1 MKSVFRFLF
10 TLLFF
15 LVSNVSFSYWQQ
27 EVNYSIAVSLND
39 EKHVLNGF
47 IEMEYIN
54 NSPDTLRYILIHL
67 WPNAYKNEE
76 TALGQ
81 QLLVLEKTNFH
92 YSEKK
97 DKGYIDSLEFKVD
110 QQSVKWG
117 FYNNQ
122 IDIAKIELAQPLLSG
137 QKITISTPF
146 RVKIPLGN
154 ISRLGHISQSYQI
167 TQWYPKPAVYDAQ
180 GWHPLNYLNQGE
192 FYSEYGSFN
201 VKITLPENY
210 VVGATGDLQG
220 ESGAQEKEW
229 LLYKV
234 KQTEEKIKKGKERKT
249 ATGEIKG
256 KLNKWEDVFYKKN
269 DTTRTASSKRLKT
282 LHYYQQNVHDF
293 AWFANKDWNV
303 LKGEVAL
310 PYSQRIVDT
319 WVMFTDAEAYL
330 WQKSLTYLHDAT
342 YKYSLWN
349 GEYPYNH
356 VTAVDGSLSAGSG
369 MEYPNITVIG
379 ESNSDLELENV
390 IMHEVGH
397 NWFYGILGSNERR
410 NAWMDEGINSFNE
423 LRYMKEKYPNKK
435 LSALLPEI
443 FPALLGKNDPAL
455 SDQHYLSYIIS
466 ARKGEDQKL
475 DLSAEEFSNQNYGSI
490 VYAKS
495 AVIFNYLFSY
505 LGKEKFD
512 TCMKIYFNQWKFKH
526 PQPKDLEQIFKEN
539 CKEDLSWFFN
549 DLLKTDK
556 VVDYKITEVKKE
568 STAIVYDLSIKNT
581 GEIKSP
587 VLISGYNGDSLI
599 YQEWYNGFEKKSKLS
614 FPYFSNINKIVIDGS
629 HAIPEINR
637 SNNTIRTSGIFRR
650 IEPIKL
656 SFLGNLEN
664 PKYNNLYWLPT
675 IGFNEHDRTMLGVAL
690 HNYQYPLKNVRYW
703 INPMYSFAN
712 KIINGD
718 AHLNFFIRKPL
729 PFLSNIE
736 AGVAVKQFTSNE
748 LGNFS
753 FLMQK
758 IEPSIHFKFKNRNA
772 NSPYSTELV
781 TRMVSINS
789 ELSEGNGNKKL
800 VISNSWQN
808 YYEGKLICSK
818 QEATN
823 SFNITTLMQYSPNDF
838 LKATI
843 NAEFKMKL
851 NEKGKEFK
859 IRFFGGKFFDETTI
873 ANQQFSLR
881 GQRDE
886 DYLYDNIVLARNV
899 YNPTHVLSQQ
909 IYNTNGGFKFGFSS
923 NDSRA
928 KQWMATV
935 NLTYD
940 LPIPIKISGTP
951 QYLFAL
957 FADIGTSDGI
967 LSNGTTSFYFDSG
980 LQITIVR
987 DIFEIYLPL
996 FMSQELSDSYQSSLY
1011 SYNYFQKIRFLLNFN
1026 AMNPLNILKK
1036 L

>member
-10 TLLFF
+10 TLVFF
-15 LVSNVSFSYWQQ
+15 LVSNTSFSYWQQ
-27 EVNYSIAVSLND
+27 EVNYSIDVALND
-39 EKHVLNGF
+39 EKHVLSGF
-47 IEMEYIN
+47 IEMEYVN

-81 QLLVLEKTNFH
+81 QLLVLDKTNFH
-92 YSEKK
+92 YSQKK

-110 QQSVKWG
+110 QQSVKWA

-146 RVKIPLGN
+146 RVKIPAGN

-234 KQTEEKIKKGKERKT
+234 QQTEEKIKKGKEKNWNKLFNKT
-249 ATGEIKG
+249 
-256 KLNKWEDVFYKKN
+256 N
-269 DTTRTASSKRLKT
+269 DTTRTASSTRLKT

-303 LKGEVAL
+303 LKGEVLL
-310 PYSQRIVDT
+310 PYSQRKVET
-319 WVMFTDAEAYL
+319 WAMFTDAEAYL

-379 ESNSDLELENV
+379 ESNDDLTLENV

-423 LRYMKEKYPNKK
+423 LRYMKEKYPDKK
-435 LSALLPEI
+435 LSAMLPGGI
-443 FPALLGKNDPAL
+443 YKVLGKNDPAL

-475 DLSAEEFSNQNYGSI
+475 DLSAEEFSNENYGGM

-495 AVIFNYLFSY
+495 AVVFNYLFSY

-512 TCMKIYFNQWKFKH
+512 SCMKIYFNQWKFKH
-526 PQPKDLEQIFKEN
+526 PQPKDLEQIFTEN

-556 VVDYKITEVKKE
+556 VVDYEITKIKQDP
-568 STAIVYDLSIKNT
+568 SSIVFDLTIKNT

-587 VLISGYNGDSLI
+587 VLISGYNGDSLV
-599 YQEWYNGFEKKSKLS
+599 YQEWHNGFEKTSKLT
-614 FPYFSNINKIVIDGS
+614 FPYFSTINKFVIDGNHS
-629 HAIPEINR
+629 MPEINR
-637 SNNTIRTSGIFRR
+637 SNNTIRTSGIFKRT
-650 IEPIKL
+650 EPIKL
-656 SFLGNLEN
+656 SFVTNLES
-664 PKYNNLYWLPT
+664 PKYNNLYLMPT
-675 IGFNEHDRTMLGVAL
+675 IGFNTHDRFMMGLAV
-690 HNYQYPLKNVRYW
+690 HNYQFPLKNTRYW
-703 INPMYSFAN
+703 INPTYSFTN

-718 AHLNFFIRKPL
+718 AHLRYFIRKPL
-729 PFLSNIE
+729 PFLSNME
-736 AGVAVKQFTSNE
+736 AGVAVKQYSIQEFAGLSAQ
-748 LGNFS
+748 F
-753 FLMQK
+753 QK
-758 IEPSIHFKFKNRNA
+758 IEPAIRFKFKNNNA

-781 TRMVSINS
+781 TRMVSINN
-789 ELSEGNGNKKL
+789 EFIAGIGDKKFE
-800 VISNSWQN
+800 VRKDWKN
-808 YYEGKLICSK
+808 YWEGKLICTK
-818 QEATN
+818 KEATS
-823 SFNITTLMQYSPNDF
+823 SFNISSLWQAGPDF
-838 LKATI
+838 QKISISAD
-843 NAEFKMKL
+843 FRFKL
-851 NEKGKEFK
+851 NKDGKQFK
-859 IRFFGGKFFDETTI
+859 IRFFGGKFLDQTTVI
-873 ANQQFSLR
+873 NQQFTLR
-881 GQRDE
+881 GNREE
-886 DYLYDNIVLARNV
+886 DYLYDNVLMGRNL
-899 YNPTHVLSQQ
+899 YNPIYMLSQQ
-909 IYNTNGGFKFGFSS
+909 ITNTDGGFKFGLYGK
-923 NDSRA
+923 DMRA
-928 KQWMATV
+928 GNWITTV

-940 LPIPIKISGTP
+940 LPLPIKIGGTP

-967 LSNGTTSFYFDSG
+967 LSNGSTSFYFDSG
-980 LQITIVR
+980 LQITIIKDV
-987 DIFEIYLPL
+987 FEIYLPL
-996 FMSQELSDSYQSSLY
+996 FMSQEITDSYQSSIY

-1026 AMNPLNILKK
+1026 EMNLLNRLKNI
-1036 L
+1036 